1 VLARRYHLIAPL
13 GRGTMGVV
21 WEAYDLAVHRK
32 VAVKE
37 VVLPPDMSQHD
48 REVSRERAQREAR
61 AISQLAH
68 PNVIAFYD
76 LVEEHGH
83 PWVVMELVNSRS
95 LADQIR
101 SDGPMPQQR
110 IATLALAVL
119 GALEAAHR
127 AGITHR
133 DVKPSNIL
141 LTDDGRVKLTD
152 FGIARTAGDSPI
164 TGAGMLVGS
173 PSYIPPEVIQ
183 GGEAGPP
190 ADMWGLGATLYAA
203 VEARAPFDAGD
214 PMATLHAVVSDP
226 TPSTGRAGPL
236 APVIDGLLRKD
247 PRRRLDTVKARHL
260 LLDALRA
267 FDRERASA
275 PPPPAPATPLP
286 PVDAVVDAPVELP
299 INGFPDAPLNGAP
312 VNGALPVNGLT
323 PLAGAVPVAD
333 FDAGSPYDFRYQEGG
348 YQEGSYQE
356 GSHQEGSYRE
366 SAEYGTDY
374 SADYTGDRGTGY
386 DSDHPTGTDAAGPPT
401 DFTAD
406 GYADPGVEQP
416 DSQYSGDQSTDG
428 ATHQQA
434 TLNGLNGT
442 GPINGFAPPVGL
454 NGTGPINGTPLNGSA
469 LNGSQPINGS
479 QPTNGYVN
487 GTLNGTTLGRPLDV
501 GTDESAASHSTDSH
515 STDSHSTHSDPIGSR
530 PIGDPGFD
538 FGAAE
543 PAADFDFGP
552 PAADFDAPPYPAA
565 TGTDSADSAE
575 AAAANADVEQAG
587 APTRP
592 PDSASSADSANSHDF
607 DTAVIPRVPS
617 NEPGPAVA
625 GAMPIARPASGRQ
638 AHPLAHLQG
647 FDPASGDGFD
657 LEDDFGTEPWRSQP
671 VFEPA
676 RPNPYPLN
684 PPAAAP
690 RPGQRNGAAEG
701 GLAALDLGGSSSGTR
716 QIPALLDDPPRR
728 GPKSTEKGRS
738 GGRAAGVLVALVALC
753 IAGYGGYWLTQHLTG
768 GSGHPAAASPT
779 SAHNSASGTAPTRNT
794 PTRSQPANSRT
805 GDYTPYR
812 GSSFAAS
819 IPSGWKSDPQ
829 GTGVLDFN
837 DPSNDRFIRFV
848 SNVESSGDLVGGFKA
863 AEQQFTGAHQ
873 DYHQIAIHQVS
884 YRGYPAAD
892 WEFTYAKDGGTRHV
906 LYRSFTV
913 NSKTYGIYISAPEP
927 LYQATLPVF
936 NEAAKTFA
944 AR

>member
-275 PPPPAPATPLP
+275 PAPPPAPATPLP

-333 FDAGSPYDFRYQEGG
+333 FDAGSPYDFRYQEG
-348 YQEGSYQE
+348 
-356 GSHQEGSYRE
+356 
-366 SAEYGTDY
+366 AEYGTEYGTDQP
-374 SADYTGDRGTGY
+374 ADY
-386 DSDHPTGTDAAGPPT
+386 PTGADAAGPP
-401 DFTAD
+401 AD
-406 GYADPGVEQP
+406 VAADPGVEQP
-416 DSQYSGDQSTDG
+416 DSQYYSDQSTDG
-428 ATHQQA
+428 GATLNG
-434 TLNGLNGT
+434 LNGLNGT
-442 GPINGFAPPVGL
+442 GPINGFAPSVGL
-454 NGTGPINGTPLNGSA
+454 NGTGPINGTPVNGSA
-469 LNGSQPINGS
+469 LNGSHPTDDS
-479 QPTNGYVN
+479 HPTNGYVN
-487 GTLNGTTLGRPLDV
+487 GTLNGTTLGRPL
-501 GTDESAASHSTDSH
+501 E
-515 STDSHSTHSDPIGSR
+515 IGGR
-530 PIGDPGFD
+530 PIGEPGFD
-538 FGAAE
+538 FGASE
-543 PAADFDFGP
+543 PVADFDFGP

-565 TGTDSADSAE
+565 AGTDQTVTDRAVTDQPEADRSETEQSETEQSGAAPTAAGAAP
-575 AAAANADVEQAG
+575 AAASTDQTG
-587 APTRP
+587 APADIDP
-592 PDSASSADSANSHDF
+592 ADDDPDYDTDY

-684 PPAAAP
+684 PPAAAAP
-690 RPGQRNGAAEG
+690 PGQRNGAGEG
-701 GLAALDLGGSSSGTR
+701 GLAALDLGGSSAGTR

-738 GGRAAGVLVALVALC
+738 GGRAAGVLIALVALC

-768 GSGHPAAASPT
+768 GSGHPAAASPP
-779 SAHNSASGTAPTRNT
+779 SVDNSASGTTPARNT

-805 GDYTPYR
+805 GGYTPYR
-812 GSSFAAS
+812 GASFAAS
-819 IPSGWKSDPQ
+819 IPNGWKSDPQ

-848 SNVESSGDLVGGFKA
+848 SNVESGGDLVGGFQA
-863 AEQQFTGAHQ
+863 AEKQFTGAHQ
-873 DYHQIAIHQVS
+873 DYHQIVIHQVS